1 MELLTDEFVP
11 RPSIRRLWPVALVFK
26 LLSPLTGMVDKS
38 GEAIQDA
45 VEPVH
50 GEEPEE
56 NSEEKSE
63 EKSEEGKSAKT
74 DTSRPLKASEKM
86 RNTRRRK
93 AKK

>member
-26 LLSPLTGMVDKS
+26 LLSPLTGMIDKS
-38 GEAIQDA
+38 DDAVQDA
-45 VEPVH
+45 IEPVH

-56 NSEEKSE
+56 KSE
-63 EKSEEGKSAKT
+63 EDTTAKK

-86 RNTRRRK
+86 RNTRKRK
-93 AKK
+93 TKK